1 MGKTGLIQFCYDK
14 PEIADE
20 YYTFFIDILHTSS
33 LREFTYLLGRA
44 IYETLL
50 PRSRKMASLFI
61 LTIKSISG
69 KFGFDPITGMP
80 TFNVELGDIDR
91 PEYTLDE
98 IFQYLAHAD
107 KPCIVAIDEFQQIA
121 KYPEKNIEAQLRTH
135 IQKLRNCNFI
145 FAGSERHMMQEM
157 FTSAARPFYHS
168 ADMLEL
174 KAIVPEIYIPFIA
187 GHFKKRNRRIA
198 SDDIERVY
206 NLFKGHTYYVQK
218 AFNEA
223 FADTPEGEE
232 CTLET
237 IRAAIDNMVAS
248 NDTIFREILSN
259 IPEKQKE
266 LLYAIAKEGERMG
279 NLYGTGFKHTPDGSI
294 LVDESGLPVADPTL
308 VKLGNYNPDFI
319 LGWSNSLRY
328 KGFTLDFLLDWHQ
341 GGVFVSR
348 TFGMGME
355 SGVLKQTEDR
365 TPEHMVVKGECY
377 DAATDQ
383 YVANTKQVSPR
394 DYYRNLYRRYH
405 ETQSTFSATFLKLR
419 EVSIGY
425 DLPKRWL
432 SHTPIK
438 ALNLSVVGRN
448 LWMWTKGQDMV
459 DPEAVTYEGNSVTPG
474 VEEMSYPT
482 MRSLGFSVHATF

>member
-1 MGKTGLIQFCYDK
+1 MLNNYLCKNNDSMAKTTNPFIVTGKIEPEYFCDRVTESARLVKSVTNGNNMVIISPRRMGKTGLIQFCYDK

-33 LREFTYLLGRA
+33 LREFTYLLGRE

-50 PRSRKMASLFI
+50 HRSRKMANLFI
-61 LTIKSISG
+61 QTIKSISG

-91 PEYTLDE
+91 PEYTLGE
-98 IFQYLAHAD
+98 IFQYLARAD

-174 KAIVPEIYIPFIA
+174 KAIVPKIYIPFIA
-187 GHFKKRNRRIA
+187 GHFEKRNRRIA

-218 AFNEA
+218 TFNEA

-266 LLYAIAKEGERMG
+266 LLYANDKEGEAERITSAAFIKRHSLASASSVQSAMKKLLEKDIITEI
-279 NLYGTGFKHTPDGSI
+279 NKVFSVTDKLFAMWMNRLYGNKND
-294 LVDESGLPVADPTL
+294 
-308 VKLGNYNPDFI
+308 
-319 LGWSNSLRY
+319 
-328 KGFTLDFLLDWHQ
+328 LD
-341 GGVFVSR
+341 
-348 TFGMGME
+348 
-355 SGVLKQTEDR
+355 
-365 TPEHMVVKGECY
+365 
-377 DAATDQ
+377 
-383 YVANTKQVSPR
+383 
-394 DYYRNLYRRYH
+394 
-405 ETQSTFSATFLKLR
+405 
-419 EVSIGY
+419 
-425 DLPKRWL
+425 
-432 SHTPIK
+432 
-438 ALNLSVVGRN
+438 
-448 LWMWTKGQDMV
+448 
-459 DPEAVTYEGNSVTPG
+459 
-474 VEEMSYPT
+474 
-482 MRSLGFSVHATF
+482 

>member
-1 MGKTGLIQFCYDK
+1 MLNNYLCKNNDSMAKTTNPFIVTGKIEPEYFCDRVTESARLVKSVTNGNNMVIISPRRMGKTGLIQFCYDK

-33 LREFTYLLGRA
+33 LREFTYLLGRE

-50 PRSRKMASLFI
+50 PRSRKMANLFI
-61 LTIKSISG
+61 QTIKSISG

-98 IFQYLAHAD
+98 IFQYLARAD

-174 KAIVPEIYIPFIA
+174 KAIVPENYIPFIA
-187 GHFKKRNRRIA
+187 GHFEKRNRRIA

-218 AFNEA
+218 TFNEA

-266 LLYAIAKEGERMG
+266 LLYAIAKEGEAERITSAAFIKRHSLASASSVQSAM
-279 NLYGTGFKHTPDGSI
+279 K
-294 LVDESGLPVADPTL
+294 
-308 VKLGNYNPDFI
+308 KLLEKDI
-319 LGWSNSLRY
+319 ITEIS
-328 KGFTLDFLLDWHQ
+328 K
-341 GGVFVSR
+341 VF
-348 TFGMGME
+348 
-355 SGVLKQTEDR
+355 
-365 TPEHMVVKGECY
+365 
-377 DAATDQ
+377 
-383 YVANTKQVSPR
+383 
-394 DYYRNLYRRYH
+394 
-405 ETQSTFSATFLKLR
+405 
-419 EVSIGY
+419 
-425 DLPKRWL
+425 
-432 SHTPIK
+432 
-438 ALNLSVVGRN
+438 
-448 LWMWTKGQDMV
+448 
-459 DPEAVTYEGNSVTPG
+459 SVTDKLFAIWMNRMYG
-474 VEEMSYPT
+474 NIKNT
-482 MRSLGFSVHATF
+482 L

>member
-1 MGKTGLIQFCYDK
+1 MINPFIVTGKIDPEYFCDRITESARLVKSITNGNNMVIISPRRMGKTGLIRFCYDK

-33 LREFTYLLGRA
+33 LREFTYLLGRE

-50 PRSRKMASLFI
+50 PRSRKMAGLFI
-61 LTIKSISG
+61 QTIKSING

-107 KPCIVAIDEFQQIA
+107 KPSIVAIDEFQQIA
-121 KYPEKNIEAQLRTH
+121 KFPEKNIEAQLRTH

-174 KAIVPEIYIPFIA
+174 KAIVPEIYIPFIV
-187 GHFKKRNRRIA
+187 GHFEKRNRRIA
-198 SDDIERVY
+198 PADVERVY

-218 AFNEA
+218 TFNEA
-223 FADTPEGEE
+223 FADTPEGDE

-237 IRAAIDNMVAS
+237 LRAAIDNMIAS

-266 LLYAIAKEGERMG
+266 LLYAIAKEGEAERITSAAFIKRHSLASASSVQSAMKKLLEKDIITEI
-279 NLYGTGFKHTPDGSI
+279 NKVFSVTDKLFAMWINRLYGNK
-294 LVDESGLPVADPTL
+294 
-308 VKLGNYNPDFI
+308 NYWN
-319 LGWSNSLRY
+319 
-328 KGFTLDFLLDWHQ
+328 
-341 GGVFVSR
+341 
-348 TFGMGME
+348 
-355 SGVLKQTEDR
+355 
-365 TPEHMVVKGECY
+365 
-377 DAATDQ
+377 
-383 YVANTKQVSPR
+383 
-394 DYYRNLYRRYH
+394 
-405 ETQSTFSATFLKLR
+405 
-419 EVSIGY
+419 
-425 DLPKRWL
+425 
-432 SHTPIK
+432 
-438 ALNLSVVGRN
+438 
-448 LWMWTKGQDMV
+448 
-459 DPEAVTYEGNSVTPG
+459 
-474 VEEMSYPT
+474 
-482 MRSLGFSVHATF
+482 

>member
-1 MGKTGLIQFCYDK
+1 MLNNYLCKNNDSMAKTTNPFIVTGKIEPEYFCDRVTESARLVKSVINGNNMVIISPRRMGKTGLIQFCYDK

-266 LLYAIAKEGERMG
+266 LLYAIAKEGEAERITSAAFIKRHSLASASSVQSAM
-279 NLYGTGFKHTPDGSI
+279 K
-294 LVDESGLPVADPTL
+294 
-308 VKLGNYNPDFI
+308 KLLEKDIITEIN
-319 LGWSNSLRY
+319 
-328 KGFTLDFLLDWHQ
+328 K
-341 GGVFVSR
+341 VF
-348 TFGMGME
+348 
-355 SGVLKQTEDR
+355 
-365 TPEHMVVKGECY
+365 
-377 DAATDQ
+377 
-383 YVANTKQVSPR
+383 
-394 DYYRNLYRRYH
+394 
-405 ETQSTFSATFLKLR
+405 
-419 EVSIGY
+419 
-425 DLPKRWL
+425 
-432 SHTPIK
+432 
-438 ALNLSVVGRN
+438 
-448 LWMWTKGQDMV
+448 
-459 DPEAVTYEGNSVTPG
+459 SVTDKLFAMWMNRMYG
-474 VEEMSYPT
+474 NIKNT
-482 MRSLGFSVHATF
+482 L

>member
-1 MGKTGLIQFCYDK
+1 MLNNYLCKNNDSMAKTTNPFIVTGKIEPEYFCDRVTESARLVKSVTNGNNMVIISPRRMGKTGLIQFCYDK

-33 LREFTYLLGRA
+33 LREFTYLLGRE

-50 PRSRKMASLFI
+50 PRSRKMANLFI
-61 LTIKSISG
+61 QTIKSISG

-98 IFQYLAHAD
+98 IFQYLARAD

-174 KAIVPEIYIPFIA
+174 KAIVPKIYIPFIA
-187 GHFKKRNRRIA
+187 GHFEKRNRRNA

-206 NLFKGHTYYVQK
+206 NLFMGHTYYVQK
-218 AFNEA
+218 TFNEA

-266 LLYAIAKEGERMG
+266 LLYAIAKEGEAERITSAAFIKRHSLASASSVQSAMKKLLEKDIITEI
-279 NLYGTGFKHTPDGSI
+279 NKVFSVTDKLFAMWMNRLYGNKND
-294 LVDESGLPVADPTL
+294 
-308 VKLGNYNPDFI
+308 
-319 LGWSNSLRY
+319 
-328 KGFTLDFLLDWHQ
+328 LD
-341 GGVFVSR
+341 
-348 TFGMGME
+348 
-355 SGVLKQTEDR
+355 
-365 TPEHMVVKGECY
+365 
-377 DAATDQ
+377 
-383 YVANTKQVSPR
+383 
-394 DYYRNLYRRYH
+394 
-405 ETQSTFSATFLKLR
+405 
-419 EVSIGY
+419 
-425 DLPKRWL
+425 
-432 SHTPIK
+432 
-438 ALNLSVVGRN
+438 
-448 LWMWTKGQDMV
+448 
-459 DPEAVTYEGNSVTPG
+459 
-474 VEEMSYPT
+474 
-482 MRSLGFSVHATF
+482 